1 MLANT
6 RQVKR
11 QGDFIM
17 SYLITHYCAKQR
29 SAKTYWCKRR
39 NGWLLTSAEY
49 RKKKS
54 ILLLEYSVAKLWTCI
69 WRLKPQ
75 VSDVIVVQDEKHIHA
90 YYYDEI
96 WDDVGYRD
104 EMLEVP
110 EFFGQLPLFQSEQE
124 WIAFEKQKEAEKFFN
139 MKEELYADP
148 AIPEIDQN
156 ELRRQLDCCI
166 NELKNNKK
174 SI

>member
-1 MLANT
+1 
-6 RQVKR
+6 
-11 QGDFIM
+11 M
-17 SYLITHYCAKQR
+17 SYLITHYCAKQK
-29 SAKTYWCKRR
+29 SVKSYWCKRK
-39 NGWLLTSAEY
+39 NGWMLTSAEY
-49 RKKKS
+49 QKKQS
-54 ILLLEYSVAKLWTCI
+54 IFLSSHSIAELWTCI
-69 WRLKPQ
+69 WKLKPQ

-96 WDDVGYRD
+96 WDDVGCRG

-110 EFFGQLPLFQSEQE
+110 ESFGQLPLFQSEQE
-124 WIAFEKQKEAEKFFN
+124 WIAIEEEKEAEEFFN

-148 AIPEIDQN
+148 DLLKIDQN